1 MPRVVVHG
9 SSGRCRLR
17 AQLYIVLNKFLYTV
31 QMATVRPDVLDG
43 TRSRPTP
50 LSRQRLVAEA
60 LALLE
65 DPSGGELSMRRLAQR
80 LGVAPNALY
89 THVRDK
95 ADLVAALVDEV
106 YADVDLAPR
115 ATDPWTEQLAAFS
128 RALRQHLLTH
138 PSIVPLALQQRGLGP
153 HGLRLGE
160 AIYNVLRPAGFSD
173 EAVVGTVSAL
183 HTYTLGFVALE
194 APRAGPD
201 RDGDD
206 EFVRRLS
213 AFFAALPPDR
223 FPHHVELAP
232 LLTRFSNDDQF
243 EFGLRTFLAG
253 LVAEHSGVV
262 ESRSHDPATT
272 RANDGALSH
281 HPARQRTAHNG

>member
-1 MPRVVVHG
+1 MH
-9 SSGRCRLR
+9 
-17 AQLYIVLNKFLYTV
+17 AMT
-31 QMATVRPDVLDG
+31 G
-43 TRSRPTP
+43 TRPTP
-50 LSRQRLVAEA
+50 LSRQRLVDEA

-106 YADVDLAPR
+106 YAGLDLVPHVSVH
-115 ATDPWTEQLAAFS
+115 WTQQLGAFS

-138 PSIVPLALQQRGLGP
+138 PSVVPLALQHPGLGP

-183 HTYTLGFVALE
+183 HTYILGFVALE
-194 APRAGPD
+194 APRAGTD

-232 LLTRFSNDDQF
+232 LLSRFSSDDQF

-253 LVAEHSGVV
+253 LVAQRSGIVG
-262 ESRSHDPATT
+262 SPSHDGATAS
-272 RANDGALSH
+272 ANDGPLSH
-281 HPARQRTAHNG
+281 HPARRRTTHNG

>member
-1 MPRVVVHG
+1 
-9 SSGRCRLR
+9 
-17 AQLYIVLNKFLYTV
+17 
-31 QMATVRPDVLDG
+31 
-43 TRSRPTP
+43 
-50 LSRQRLVAEA
+50 
-60 LALLE
+60 
-65 DPSGGELSMRRLAQR
+65 MRRLAQR

-106 YADVDLAPR
+106 YADVDLVPHASGH
-115 ATDPWTEQLAAFS
+115 WTEQLAALS

-138 PSIVPLALQQRGLGP
+138 PSVVPLALQQPGLGP

-194 APRAGPD
+194 APRAGTD
-201 RDGDD
+201 HDGD

-232 LLTRFSNDDQF
+232 LLTRFSSDDQF

-253 LVAEHSGVV
+253 LVAQQPGTVGPP
-262 ESRSHDPATT
+262 SHDVTT
-272 RANDGALSH
+272 TPGNDGSLSH
-281 HPARQRTAHNG
+281 HPSRQRTTRNG

>member
-1 MPRVVVHG
+1 
-9 SSGRCRLR
+9 
-17 AQLYIVLNKFLYTV
+17 
-31 QMATVRPDVLDG
+31 
-43 TRSRPTP
+43 
-50 LSRQRLVAEA
+50 
-60 LALLE
+60 
-65 DPSGGELSMRRLAQR
+65 MRRLAQR

-106 YADVDLAPR
+106 YADVDLVPDAS
-115 ATDPWTEQLAAFS
+115 DHWTEQLAALS

-138 PSIVPLALQQRGLGP
+138 PSVVPLALQQHGLGP

-183 HTYTLGFVALE
+183 HTYILGFVALE
-194 APRAGPD
+194 APRAGTD
-201 RDGDD
+201 HDGDY

-232 LLTRFSNDDQF
+232 LLTRFSSDDQF

-253 LVAEHSGVV
+253 LVAQQSAIVG
-262 ESRSHDPATT
+262 SPSPDAATAS
-272 RANDGALSH
+272 ANDGSLSH
-281 HPARQRTAHNG
+281 HPARQRTTPNG

>member
-1 MPRVVVHG
+1 MISADRPAR
-9 SSGRCRLR
+9 R
-17 AQLYIVLNKFLYTV
+17 AHLYRFLYSNLYTV
-31 QMATVRPDVLDG
+31 RMVTGGPDG
-43 TRSRPTP
+43 TTRMRPTP
-50 LSRQRLVAEA
+50 LSRQRLVDEA

-106 YADVDLAPR
+106 YADLDLVPHALGH
-115 ATDPWTEQLAAFS
+115 WTEQLAAFS

-138 PSIVPLALQQRGLGP
+138 PSVVPLALQQPGLGP

-183 HTYTLGFVALE
+183 HTYVLGFVALE
-194 APRAGPD
+194 APHAGTD
-201 RDGDD
+201 HDGDD

-232 LLTRFSNDDQF
+232 LLTRFSSDDQF

-253 LVAEHSGVV
+253 LVAQQFAILGSP
-262 ESRSHDPATT
+262 SHDAATASAT
-272 RANDGALSH
+272 DGPLTH
-281 HPARQRTAHNG
+281 HPARQRTSPNG

>member
-1 MPRVVVHG
+1 
-9 SSGRCRLR
+9 
-17 AQLYIVLNKFLYTV
+17 
-31 QMATVRPDVLDG
+31 MATARPGPLDG
-43 TRSRPTP
+43 TTRVRPTP
-50 LSRQRLVAEA
+50 LSRQRLVDEA

-65 DPSGGELSMRRLAQR
+65 DPRGGELSMRRLAER

-95 ADLVAALVDEV
+95 ADLVAALVDEA
-106 YADVDLAPR
+106 YAGLDLVPHAL
-115 ATDPWTEQLAAFS
+115 DHWTQQLAALS

-138 PSIVPLALQQRGLGP
+138 PSVVPLALRQPGLGP

-183 HTYTLGFVALE
+183 HTYVLGFVALE
-194 APRAGPD
+194 APRAGTD
-201 RDGDD
+201 HDGDD

-232 LLTRFSNDDQF
+232 LLTRFSSDDQF

-253 LVAEHSGVV
+253 LVAQQSGDVV
-262 ESRSHDPATT
+262 SPSLDTVTA
-272 RANDGALSH
+272 RANDGSLSH
-281 HPARQRTAHNG
+281 HPARQRTTHNG